1 MEIKAVVKAAGETHS
16 TGIRPHPYRLTPV
29 YKQRIN
35 GKVTQIP
42 LFKGSIRMFPER
54 ISGKIDGIQPVE
66 RTDKQHS
73 AQLRYGS
80 DAIAR
85 QDTVTLMV
93 GHHFLLLK
101 VYAIQSAQS
110 APHP

>member
-42 LFKGSIRMFPER
+42 LSREASVCFQKEL
-54 ISGKIDGIQPVE
+54 VE
-66 RTDKQHS
+66 RSMVYSPSNVPTS
-73 AQLRYGS
+73 NIPRNS
-80 DAIAR
+80 DMAL
-85 QDTVTLMV
+85 TLLLVRTLLPLLV

-110 APHP
+110 ASHP

>member
-85 QDTVTLMV
+85 
-93 GHHFLLLK
+93 
-101 VYAIQSAQS
+101 
-110 APHP
+110 